1 MDQPTNIKPAIGEV
15 LQLTGMLNA
24 LAGAATVTLTLSD
37 TPTGGVAIHSDFR
50 PAIGQPV
57 TPCQQHAL
65 DMIARTHRQW
75 GIDKDYGGTTLP
87 DRSLTQPQHHPG

>member
-1 MDQPTNIKPAIGEV
+1 MP
-15 LQLTGMLNA
+15 
-24 LAGAATVTLTLSD
+24 TVTLTLSD

-57 TPCQQHAL
+57 SPCQQHAL

-75 GIDKDYGGTTLP
+75 GIAPAQGGTALP
-87 DRSLTQPQHHPG
+87 VRPAKVTSATELRCSADARQ